1 MSLRKKIC
9 YLTMRVKNKMMG
21 KIKTFEQAQVE
32 KYNSKVLRQQIKLS
46 SGKSHFILFFFLF
59 PPILKEAK

>member
-1 MSLRKKIC
+1 
-9 YLTMRVKNKMMG
+9 MRMKNKMMG